1 MKRGISVFFI
11 LLALSSCTEFDPSIS
26 GSRPGAYGPKVVF
39 RAATEVP
46 AGPET
51 KVYADENMKV
61 LWNAE
66 DRISIFNMTTFN
78 SRFQFMGEDGDT
90 AGEFEDVTL
99 GEVEEGEALDYV
111 YAVYP
116 YHKTH
121 TIDSRGV
128 LTVSLLAQQT
138 WKEHSFGRR
147 ANTMVA
153 VTDANFLAFRN
164 VGGYLSLRL
173 YGEGLSVSK
182 ITIQGNNGEKIAGK
196 AAITCLPGG
205 TPSVTMDDTAT
216 ESITLVCDPPVK
228 LGSTADQYTDFWF
241 VIPPVT
247 FTKGFTI
254 TVVDGRGGTFTKKT
268 TKSFTVNRNQLDWM
282 NPLKVVPD
290 YTDAFVEFDD
300 EAFRAYCI
308 EHFDK
313 DGDGEVSIRVEADT
327 VKRIEVNTETIASLK
342 GLESFPGLTSLT
354 CKSEDNQGLLE
365 SLDVSGNPKLSTLIC
380 SGNQLTALDLSQN
393 TALGFLWCSNNALTE
408 LDLTNNSSLSSLY
421 CDSNRLAALTV
432 KGKASLRRIVCS
444 NNQLTELNLT
454 ENPALYSVYC
464 ENNRLTTLDLSD
476 LPALSSLNCDNNS
489 LVSLNIRN
497 NAALG
502 FLYCGDNQLASLD
515 VSNNVALKTFNCS
528 SNLLSSL
535 DISKNTALT
544 TLFCYQNQLTSL
556 DVSKNTLLEGL
567 YCGDNQLTSLDVSN
581 NLALTSL
588 YCYSNPM
595 TTLYL
600 KTGQTIA
607 DLTKP
612 YTTTIEYK

>member
-1 MKRGISVFFI
+1 MKRGISVLFI

-39 RAATEVP
+39 QALTEGP
-46 AGPET
+46 AGQET

-78 SRFQFMGEDGDT
+78 SRFEFMGEDGDT
-90 AGEFEDVTL
+90 AGEFEDVTI
-99 GEVEEGEALDYV
+99 GEVEEGEALDHV

-121 TIDSRGV
+121 AIDKQGV

-153 VTDANFLAFRN
+153 VTDESFLAFKN

-196 AAITCLPGG
+196 ASITCLPGG
-205 TPSVTMDDTAT
+205 TPSVTMDETAT
-216 ESITLVCDPPVK
+216 ESITLVCDPCVK

-247 FTKGFTI
+247 FTKGFTV

-290 YTDAFVEFDD
+290 YTDVNIKFEDDAFK
-300 EAFRAYCI
+300 AYCV

-327 VKRIEVNTETIASLK
+327 VKTITVTTENISSLK
-342 GLESFPGLTSLT
+342 GIEFFPNLAFLRCSA
-354 CKSEDNQGLLE
+354 KDNQGQLK
-365 SLDVSGNPKLSTLIC
+365 SLDLSGNPKLLLLNC
-380 SGNQLTALDLSQN
+380 SGNQLTKLTIRNNSALATLECDNNQLTDLDLANN
-393 TALGFLWCSNNALTE
+393 TALSLLNCANNRLTE
-408 LDLTNNSSLSSLY
+408 LDL
-421 CDSNRLAALTV
+421 
-432 KGKASLRRIVCS
+432 
-444 NNQLTELNLT
+444 
-454 ENPALYSVYC
+454 
-464 ENNRLTTLDLSD
+464 SD
-476 LPALSSLNCDNNS
+476 KVALSNLHCGNNFFT
-489 LVSLNIRN
+489 SLNIRN
-497 NAALG
+497 NTALT
-502 FLYCGDNQLASLD
+502 FLSCKDNQLTSLD
-515 VSNNVALKTFNCS
+515 VSNNLALKTIICS

-535 DISKNTALT
+535 NISKNTALT
-544 TLFCYQNQLTSL
+544 DLFCFKNQLTSL

-567 YCGDNQLTSLDVSN
+567 YCGDNQLTMLDVSN
-581 NLALTSL
+581 NLALNTLS
-588 YCYSNPM
+588 CYSNPM
-595 TTLYL
+595 TTLYMA
-600 KTGQTIA
+600 TGQTIA
-607 DLTKP
+607 NLYKP
-612 YTTTIEYK
+612 DTTTIEYK